1 MDVLPAAIGILLVGL
16 AAAFALVPF
25 ARGAPD
31 DSETS
36 PALPAHDERLKIYGQ
51 VLELEL
57 DQELGKLS
65 EDDYRALSSGLLA
78 QASVLLQEERGV
90 TTALDDELEQEIAA
104 ARAAFAAARKRT
116 RRRAAGSRS

>member
-1 MDVLPAAIGILLVGL
+1 MDVLPTVIGILLVGV

-31 DSETS
+31 DTESS
-36 PALPAHDERLKIYGQ
+36 PALPAHDERLKIYQQ

-65 EDDYRALSSGLLA
+65 EDDYRTLSGGLLA
-78 QASVLLQEERGV
+78 EASVLLEQERGA
-90 TTALDDELEQEIAA
+90 TAALDDELEQEIAA

>member
-1 MDVLPAAIGILLVGL
+1 MEFVPTAIGVLLVGI

-25 ARGAPD
+25 ARGAGD
-31 DSETS
+31 ADEIS
-36 PALPAHDERLKIYGQ
+36 PTLPAQDERMNIYQQ

-65 EDDYRALSSGLLA
+65 DEDYRSLSSGLLA
-78 QASVLLQEERGV
+78 QASVLLREERGA
-90 TTALDDELEQEIAA
+90 TAALDDELEQEIAA

-116 RRRAAGSRS
+116 RRRVAGSRS

>member
-1 MDVLPAAIGILLVGL
+1 MEFVPTVIGILLVGV

-31 DSETS
+31 DTEAS
-36 PALPAHDERLKIYGQ
+36 PTLPAHDERLKIYQQ

-65 EDDYRALSSGLLA
+65 DDDYRTLSSGLLA
-78 QASVLLQEERGV
+78 QASVLLQEERGA
-90 TTALDDELEQEIAA
+90 TAELDEELEQEIKRVFDRIAA
-104 ARAAFAAARKRT
+104 EQAPGA
-116 RRRAAGSRS
+116 S

>member
-1 MDVLPAAIGILLVGL
+1 MDIIPTVIGVLLVGV
-16 AAAFALVPF
+16 AAAFALIPF

-31 DSETS
+31 DSAAS
-36 PALPAHDERLKIYGQ
+36 PALPAQDERLKIYQQ

-65 EDDYRALSSGLLA
+65 EEDYHTLSSGLLA
-78 QASVLLQEERGV
+78 QASMLLQQERGA
-90 TTALDDELEQEIAA
+90 TAALDDELEQEIAA